1 MDKLTREQIKAIMP
15 YAKDKNIDKYLPHL
29 NDTMMSFSIDTPL
42 RQAHFLAQ
50 IAHESGSLQY
60 VREIASG
67 ESYEGRKDLGN
78 IHPGDGVKYKGRGLI
93 QLTGRNNYE
102 KFSQSVPEAD
112 IVEHPERLEEPNLAC
127 YVAGWFWD
135 QHKLNEVADRDDIVQ
150 VTKVINGGKNG
161 LQERMNFLNRA
172 KLVLKIIG

>member
-60 VREIASG
+60 VREITSG
-67 ESYEGRKDLGN
+67 ES
-78 IHPGDGVKYKGRGLI
+78 YKGRGLT
-93 QLTGRNNYE
+93 QLTGRSNYE
-102 KFSQSVPEAD
+102 KFPQSVPEAD